1 MLLGFIIWAVM
12 GLLFVGL
19 GISAFLSRKEVPFG
33 FWANADVF
41 PVEDVKGY
49 NRAVGKLWCVYGV
62 VFVLLGTPLLGVQN
76 SALILLSVVGMMAE
90 GIAAMVIYVT
100 VIEKK
105 YRKK

>member
-19 GISAFLSRKEVPFG
+19 GIYGFLSKKEVPFG

-49 NRAVGKLWCVYGV
+49 NRAVGKPWCVYGV
-62 VFVLLGTPLLGVQN
+62 VFVLLGTPLLGGQN

-90 GIAAMVIYVT
+90 AIAAMVIYVT